1 MRKKKKKFNCMQL
14 ICWIIIPFA
23 TIGMIILDGLGLYTF
38 NTERLIIIGAC
49 VFVILMPF
57 FKEITIK
64 DFSLKKGNDDK
75 SSNQS

>member
-14 ICWIIIPFA
+14 ICWTIIPFA
-23 TIGMIILDGLGLYTF
+23 IIVMIILDGLGIYTF
-38 NTERLIIIGAC
+38 NTERIIIIGVC
-49 VFVILMPF
+49 VSVMLIPF

-75 SSNQS
+75 